1 MNLLNI
7 RQVLERLCGC
17 AAPSGYE
24 TPAVEAARELLEPL
38 VDEVSVDRMNN
49 LLGVRRCGQPGAKK
63 LLLDA
68 HLDEIGLMVTGAEEG
83 FLRFCSV
90 GGVDP
95 RMLPDREVLILSD
108 PPIPGVVV
116 CQPPHLQA
124 AGDQDKA
131 IPISDL
137 WIDAGLTQ
145 AQAEA
150 LVGVPMVFREGC
162 APLGEGQVCGKS
174 LDDRSCFAVLLRAL
188 ELLKDKALDVDL
200 YVMGSA
206 REEVSGVGAT
216 VGTWAIAPDCC
227 VAVDVT
233 HGSTP
238 DAPADKTFPL
248 GKGPAVGV
256 GPNMTRWMTRR
267 MLDKAAERSIPVQRE
282 IMAGHTGTN
291 GWEMQISREGVA
303 TAVLSL
309 PLKYMHTPVEV
320 VSLADL
326 EQTARLLAA
335 FVEDLGKEWPL

>member
-1 MNLLNI
+1 MLDM
-7 RQVLERLCGC
+7 RETLERLCAC

-24 TPAVEAARELLEPL
+24 GEAARAAEELLRPL
-38 VDEVSVDRMNN
+38 MDEVWTDRLGNVI
-49 LLGVRRCGQPGAKK
+49 GVRRCGRPEAPR
-63 LLLDA
+63 LVLDA

-188 ELLKDKALDVDL
+188 ELLKDKELDVDL

-216 VGTWAIAPDCC
+216 VGTWAVAPDCC

>member
-1 MNLLNI
+1 MNVLNI
-7 RQVLERLCGC
+7 RQVLETLCGC

-24 TPAVEAARELLEPL
+24 SPAAEAARELLGPL

-200 YVMGSA
+200 YVMGRQLPEDRRHIA
-206 REEVSGVGAT
+206 LLPGGAVAGV
-216 VGTWAIAPDCC
+216 
-227 VAVDVT
+227 
-233 HGSTP
+233 
-238 DAPADKTFPL
+238 
-248 GKGPAVGV
+248 
-256 GPNMTRWMTRR
+256 
-267 MLDKAAERSIPVQRE
+267 E
-282 IMAGHTGTN
+282 
-291 GWEMQISREGVA
+291 
-303 TAVLSL
+303 
-309 PLKYMHTPVEV
+309 PVENV
-320 VSLADL
+320 QNVHVYTSLA
-326 EQTARLLAA
+326 TSAMRARIRASA
-335 FVEDLGKEWPL
+335 PSMS